1 MVIRRPSSGRRV
13 RALRSSF
20 LWRHL
25 VSYSQADLSEA
36 QQVAH
41 TPSQTERPAVSIR
54 GRPLEAAGMAAG
66 MAMGVGRPAARR
78 SRVINYNQQTGRQ
91 YGTSVS
97 PRCSGVRTHAL
108 SPPFSDLLTIAR
120 VNHHLQLH
128 LLSVP
133 PPVKHSRI
141 ALAPVVAASAVRRA
155 AGAAASALLAVLA
168 RGGTHGGAGGD
179 LALAPVVA
187 ASAVR
192 RAAGAA
198 ASAAH
203 VRAVARGVARDI
215 GQRHAVRGTRE
226 RHESHHRHDEREKD
240 QCDPHERSFTN
251 LDCAQSGFTEG
262 HPTGHLRSL

>member
-108 SPPFSDLLTIAR
+108 SPPSSHR
-120 VNHHLQLH
+120 PRQ
-128 LLSVP
+128 P
-133 PPVKHSRI
+133 PPAAPPPLRPSSRQ
-141 ALAPVVAASAVRRA
+141 ALTHCTGTRCRSKCSPKGSRSSSLCSSCRPCPRRYPRRRWGRPGTGTRCRSKCSPKGSRGSSLRCPCAGGCSRRGAGHWPAPRRA
-155 AGAAASALLAVLA
+155 RHA
-168 RGGTHGGAGGD
+168 
-179 LALAPVVA
+179 
-187 ASAVR
+187 
-192 RAAGAA
+192 RAARKPSPA
-198 ASAAH
+198 
-203 VRAVARGVARDI
+203 
-215 GQRHAVRGTRE
+215 
-226 RHESHHRHDEREKD
+226 
-240 QCDPHERSFTN
+240 
-251 LDCAQSGFTEG
+251 
-262 HPTGHLRSL
+262 